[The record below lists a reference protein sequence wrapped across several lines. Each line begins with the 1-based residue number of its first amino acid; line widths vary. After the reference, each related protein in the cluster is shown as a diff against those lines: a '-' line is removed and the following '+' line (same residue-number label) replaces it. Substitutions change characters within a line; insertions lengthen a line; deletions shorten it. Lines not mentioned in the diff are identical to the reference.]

1 MKKTSR
7 FILLFIL
14 LVITESAWAFTLK
27 FNITGISN
35 EAALQNASNRL
46 NVVAQNNGAPLTF
59 NDIQNFHLTAPN
71 NILHALQP
79 YGYYQAQI
87 NGQLLHQG
95 NSYTANYQVIPG
107 PLMHITAISVNVIGP
122 GASSPALLNSV
133 YTFPLKKGL
142 ILNTEQYTSAKQALF
157 DTALQ
162 QGYLTAYFTQQQ
174 IQIDLAHYTA
184 VITLQLATGPRYYFG
199 PVQYNQNPFATS
211 FLQRFVPFS
220 TGEPYSTDKLL
231 DLQNALS
238 NSNYFTQVSVQGAR
252 EQAQNYYIPVT
263 VNLTPRKE
271 HQYTLSAG
279 YGTDTGPRVGL
290 GYDWRRANST
300 GDYLTTQLSISQI
313 QNSLAARY
321 VIPGKNPLTDQ
332 YNITASMFT
341 TSLEQGYSRT
351 YQAGVNQTKTMGNWQ
366 QTIALNYQ
374 VERFQ
379 FSGQPYQNSDL
390 LLPTIS
396 WVYLSKNDPIYPTQ
410 GNRFSFSL
418 QGSAKALFSTSTFI
432 QSELQDKYIFSPT
445 DASRILLRTDLG
457 YSVINDLNT
466 FPLSLRFYAG
476 GTQSVRGYAYQALG
490 VPDGGRFLAVGS
502 VEYQHQ
508 IIGKWNGALFYD
520 IGNAFNNTD
529 QGLDRGVGAGLLW
542 VSPIGPLEITLGK
555 ALDLPGK
562 PFKVQFTMGPDL

>member
-271 HQYTLSAG
+271 HQYTFK
-279 YGTDTGPRVGL
+279 
-290 GYDWRRANST
+290 RR
-300 GDYLTTQLSISQI
+300 LWH
-313 QNSLAARY
+313 RHR
-321 VIPGKNPLTDQ
+321 
-332 YNITASMFT
+332 ASC
-341 TSLEQGYSRT
+341 G
-351 YQAGVNQTKTMGNWQ
+351 
-366 QTIALNYQ
+366 
-374 VERFQ
+374 
-379 FSGQPYQNSDL
+379 
-390 LLPTIS
+390 
-396 WVYLSKNDPIYPTQ
+396 
-410 GNRFSFSL
+410 
-418 QGSAKALFSTSTFI
+418 
-432 QSELQDKYIFSPT
+432 
-445 DASRILLRTDLG
+445 SRI
-457 YSVINDLNT
+457 
-466 FPLSLRFYAG
+466 
-476 GTQSVRGYAYQALG
+476 
-490 VPDGGRFLAVGS
+490 
-502 VEYQHQ
+502 
-508 IIGKWNGALFYD
+508 
-520 IGNAFNNTD
+520 
-529 QGLDRGVGAGLLW
+529 
-542 VSPIGPLEITLGK
+542 
-555 ALDLPGK
+555 
-562 PFKVQFTMGPDL
+562 